1 MRETAIVVGAGG
13 ALGQAIVADLVAAGV
28 DILGVARNP
37 ASLATLAERHGDR
50 FRPVIADMA
59 DDSAIEAVGAAI
71 TAPVDMVVHAPGVPV
86 AGGVR
91 VAPTAD
97 RKSGVEGTGVSVRV
111 ARGGRRDIQNKK
123 TKGIALELTQT
134 SQHK

>member
-71 TAPVDMVVHAPGVPV
+71 TAPVAMVVPAPGVPV

-91 VAPTAD
+91 VAPPDALMEACNSKD
-97 RKSGVEGTGVSVRV
+97 RECVLLGRRV
-111 ARGGRRDIQNKK
+111 AV
-123 TKGIALELTQT
+123 
-134 SQHK
+134 

>member
-59 DDSAIEAVGAAI
+59 DDSALE
-71 TAPVDMVVHAPGVPV
+71 
-86 AGGVR
+86 
-91 VAPTAD
+91 AD
-97 RKSGVEGTGVSVRV
+97 RKSVVSGKSVSVRV
-111 ARGGRRDIQNKK
+111 DLGGRPIIQTINTKK
-123 TKGIALELTQT
+123 YKK
-134 SQHK
+134 HDRPNNH

>member
-59 DDSAIEAVGAAI
+59 DDSAIEAVGAAN
-71 TAPVDMVVHAPGVPV
+71 TAPVAMVVHAPGVPV
-86 AGGVR
+86 AGGAR
-91 VAPTAD
+91 VAPPAALVYACNLTVGGCV
-97 RKSGVEGTGVSVRV
+97 RLETVRSSLRGRGCMSV
-111 ARGGRRDIQNKK
+111 
-123 TKGIALELTQT
+123 
-134 SQHK
+134 

>member
-13 ALGQAIVADLVAAGV
+13 ALCQAIVADLVAAGV

-71 TAPVDMVVHAPGVPV
+71 TAPVAMVVHAPGVPV

-91 VAPTAD
+91 VAPTAAL
-97 RKSGVEGTGVSVRV
+97 VEIGRAAGRERV
-111 ARGGRRDIQNKK
+111 CQYV
-123 TKGIALELTQT
+123 
-134 SQHK
+134 

>member
-71 TAPVDMVVHAPGVPV
+71 TAPVAMVVHAPGVPV
-86 AGGVR
+86 AGGGR
-91 VAPTAD
+91 VAPAGALVAACNIRVGGFVRLVRD
-97 RKSGVEGTGVSVRV
+97 RERV
-111 ARGGRRDIQNKK
+111 G
-123 TKGIALELTQT
+123 
-134 SQHK
+134 